1 MSGLVISAFNGS
13 SGKTAVTS
21 ILLAG
26 LSERGIAHQPFKT
39 GPDYIDPGFHRTY
52 STEEPYNLDLFMMLK
67 DEIVRLANQS
77 SRIGVLEGMD
87 GLFEGVKPDSDT
99 GSTVE
104 LARMLD
110 WPVVLVI
117 DASRANRSSYAAA
130 KGFIAEAKPATV
142 AGVIFNKIRSDG
154 HEQYLRTA
162 YESEGIT
169 VFGAIHMDE
178 QLNWPERHLG
188 LRPGIEF
195 QLPSRPA
202 LAEIAEAQ
210 LDLDAL
216 IQEVPGIA
224 RLPTCPSE
232 KCESGD
238 SRSRPTP
245 RRLAIARD
253 EAFHFYYRDSLELL
267 AELGFELIPFSPLTD
282 ATLPANING
291 LILGGGFPEVYAE
304 QLATNTSL
312 LRDIRTRHSE
322 GLPIYAECGG
332 LMLLSEAIQTEAK
345 TFPMCGIVPGNV
357 VFTKQLQHFGYSHV
371 HHALGTFK
379 GHEFHYSRWDREEAL
394 ANLWE
399 VEKAASGKRR
409 MEGYRAPNLHAS
421 YIHLNFREAASI
433 FQNLFLG

>member
-1 MSGLVISAFNGS
+1 MGGLIISAFNGS

-26 LSERGIAHQPFKT
+26 LSERRIAHQPYKT
-39 GPDYIDPGFHRTY
+39 GPDYIDPGFHRAY
-52 STEEPYNLDLFMMLK
+52 STEEPYNLDLFMMPK

-77 SRIGVLEGMD
+77 IGIGILEGMD
-87 GLFEGVKPDSDT
+87 GLFEGVKPDSDQ

-117 DASRANRSSYAAA
+117 DACRANRSSYAAV
-130 KGFIAEAKPATV
+130 KGFTAEAKPAKV
-142 AGVIFNKIRSDG
+142 AGVIFNKLRSAG

-162 YESEGIT
+162 YESEGIRA
-169 VFGAIHMDE
+169 FGGIHIDE

-195 QLPSRPA
+195 KLPSRQS
-202 LAEIAEAQ
+202 LAAIAEAQ
-210 LDLDAL
+210 LDLNGL
-216 IQEVPGIA
+216 IEQVGVPPLGGLRSVSNPA
-224 RLPTCPSE
+224 KAGTPTSI
-232 KCESGD
+232 
-238 SRSRPTP
+238 

-253 EAFHFYYRDSLELL
+253 EAFHFYYRDSLEMLQ
-267 AELGFELIPFSPLTD
+267 ASGFELMPFSPLSD
-282 ATLPANING
+282 ATLPKNIHG
-291 LILGGGFPEVYAE
+291 VILGGGFPEVYAK

-312 LRDIRTRHSE
+312 LSDIRTRHQS

-332 LMLLSEAIQTEAK
+332 LMLLSKAIKTETD
-345 TFPMCGIVPGNV
+345 TFPMCGIIPGKV
-357 VFTKQLQHFGYSHV
+357 IFTKQLQHFGYSHV
-371 HHALGTFK
+371 HHPLGTFR
-379 GHEFHYSRWDREEAL
+379 GHEFHYSRWDREEEL

-399 VEKAASGKRR
+399 VEKAASGKHR

-421 YIHLNFREAASI
+421 YIHLNFRETSSI
-433 FQNLFLG
+433 FQDLFLA

>member
-1 MSGLVISAFNGS
+1 MPKGLVISAFNGS

-26 LSERGIAHQPFKT
+26 LSERSIAHQPYKT
-39 GPDYIDPGFHRTY
+39 GPDYIDPGFHRAY
-52 STEEPYNLDLFMMLK
+52 STEEPYNLDLFMMPK

-77 SRIGVLEGMD
+77 TGIAILEGMD
-87 GLFEGVKPDSDT
+87 GLFEGVKPDSDQ

-117 DASRANRSSYAAA
+117 DASRANRSSYAAV

-142 AGVIFNKIRSDG
+142 AGVIFNKPRSAG

-162 YESEGIT
+162 YESEGIR
-169 VFGAIHMDE
+169 VFGGIHIDE
-178 QLNWPERHLG
+178 QLDWPERHLG

-195 QLPSRPA
+195 QLPSRQA
-202 LAEIAEAQ
+202 LASIAEAQ
-210 LDLDAL
+210 LDLDGL
-216 IQEVPGIA
+216 LKLVGFPPNVGA
-224 RLPTCPSE
+224 RLDAPA
-232 KCESGD
+232 D
-238 SRSRPTP
+238 LMAAP

-253 EAFHFYYRDSLELL
+253 EAFHFYYRDSLEMLE
-267 AELGFELIPFSPLTD
+267 ANGFELVPFSPLSDTS
-282 ATLPANING
+282 LPDNIHG
-291 LILGGGFPEVYAE
+291 LILGGGFPEVYAK
-304 QLATNTSL
+304 QLAANTSL
-312 LRDIRTRHSE
+312 LNDIRERHDG

-332 LMLLSEAIQTEAK
+332 LMLLSEAIQTEIES
-345 TFPMCGIVPGNV
+345 FPMCGIVPGKII
-357 VFTKQLQHFGYSHV
+357 FTKQLQHFGYSHV
-371 HHALGTFK
+371 HHALGTFR
-379 GHEFHYSRWDREEAL
+379 GHEFHYSRWDREAEL

-433 FQNLFLG
+433 FQNLFLT